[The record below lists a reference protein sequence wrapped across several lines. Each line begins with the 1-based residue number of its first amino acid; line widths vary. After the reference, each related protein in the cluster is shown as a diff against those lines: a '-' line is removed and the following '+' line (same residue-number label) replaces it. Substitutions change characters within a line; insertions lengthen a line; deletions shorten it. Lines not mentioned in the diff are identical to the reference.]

1 MNITIKSLI
10 SDLEKLARNNS
21 DAALLAGSILDNYR
35 DELPDVARSVV
46 QLIDAKYQTAAKN
59 IMQGIDWENNV
70 KCRFRG
76 LIRSAPF
83 FELTTID
90 LSKMN
95 DDTGNDA
102 YLFTVAADNSGS
114 RVKARVECKFY
125 LCIRRI
131 NELARAQAGVN
142 RTCPF
147 VVSLSLT
154 IGEELPSSVSLI
166 DVSDCCSVT

>member
-10 SDLEKLARNNS
+10 SDLEELARNNS

-35 DELPDVARSVV
+35 DELPDVAHSVV

-59 IMQGIDWENNV
+59 IMQDIDYGDNAQ
-70 KCRFRG
+70 CRFEE
-76 LIRSAPF
+76 LVRSAPF
-83 FELTTID
+83 FELKTID
-90 LSKMN
+90 LTMRKDDARN
-95 DDTGNDA
+95 DT

-114 RVKARVECKFY
+114 VVKARVECKFY
-125 LCIRRI
+125 LCDLKL
-131 NELARAQAGVN
+131 NEPARSQAGAN
-142 RTCPF
+142 RVSPF
-147 VVSLSLT
+147 IVSLSLT

>member
-1 MNITIKSLI
+1 
-10 SDLEKLARNNS
+10 
-21 DAALLAGSILDNYR
+21 
-35 DELPDVARSVV
+35 
-46 QLIDAKYQTAAKN
+46 
-59 IMQGIDWENNV
+59 
-70 KCRFRG
+70 
-76 LIRSAPF
+76 
-83 FELTTID
+83 
-90 LSKMN
+90 MN

-125 LCIRRI
+125 LCILRI